1 MNSEIRKLLESVRSG
16 ETSVDDAML
25 ELKKAPFEDIGY
37 AKVDLHRKVRQGA
50 AEVIYGAGKTPE
62 QIGGIIDAMR
72 ANGQRRVLI
81 TRMSP
86 EAAAYVGQSRELDYH
101 KDARVG
107 IVGGLPQP
115 DGIGKVVIATGG
127 TTGTYYAVGNA
138 LVTTIGDK
146 LSLSK
151 LTAVDSGASKANVQL
166 VTANQAQM
174 SILQSDVLNYA
185 HNGSGGETMFDGA
198 ADKNSL
204 WVAGVYNETV
214 QLVTSPSITDISQL
228 KGKTVCV
235 GDVGS
240 GTALNAAQVLEAYGM
255 TFDDIKVMYD
265 SFSGG
270 AEALKNGQCEAAFT
284 VSGAPTPAL
293 TDLATAYNFN
303 MPSLSD
309 EAVSY
314 LTTNYPFLVQDNLP
328 ANTYTC
334 VADETVCVAVKAV
347 FTASKDLSE
356 DVVYEITKAMFDNQA
371 DLANAQA
378 KFGFLSPE
386 GAVAGSFDLHPG
398 AEKYYKEIGVL

>member
-1 MNSEIRKLLESVRSG
+1 MKKFLALILSVAMIFALVACGSKEG
-16 ETSVDDAML
+16 DTPNTDGDTQQTDTPAAPVD
-25 ELKKAPFEDIGY
+25 I
-37 AKVDLHRKVRQGA
+37 
-50 AEVIYGAGKTPE
+50 
-62 QIGGIIDAMR
+62 
-72 ANGQRRVLI
+72 
-81 TRMSP
+81 
-86 EAAAYVGQSRELDYH
+86 
-101 KDARVG
+101 
-107 IVGGLPQP
+107 
-115 DGIGKVVIATGG
+115 VIATGG

-214 QLVTSPSITDISQL
+214 QLVTAPSITSIEDL

-270 AEALKNGQCEAAFT
+270 AEALKNGQCDAAFT

-303 MPSLSD
+303 MPSLSE

-356 DVVYEITKAMFDNQA
+356 DVV
-371 DLANAQA
+371 
-378 KFGFLSPE
+378 
-386 GAVAGSFDLHPG
+386 
-398 AEKYYKEIGVL
+398 

>member
-1 MNSEIRKLLESVRSG
+1 MKKFLALILSVAMIFALVACGSKEG
-16 ETSVDDAML
+16 DTPNTDGDTQQTDTPAAPVD
-25 ELKKAPFEDIGY
+25 I
-37 AKVDLHRKVRQGA
+37 
-50 AEVIYGAGKTPE
+50 
-62 QIGGIIDAMR
+62 
-72 ANGQRRVLI
+72 
-81 TRMSP
+81 
-86 EAAAYVGQSRELDYH
+86 
-101 KDARVG
+101 
-107 IVGGLPQP
+107 
-115 DGIGKVVIATGG
+115 VIATGG

-214 QLVTSPSITDISQL
+214 QLVTAPSITSIEDL

-240 GTALNAAQVLEAYGM
+240 GM